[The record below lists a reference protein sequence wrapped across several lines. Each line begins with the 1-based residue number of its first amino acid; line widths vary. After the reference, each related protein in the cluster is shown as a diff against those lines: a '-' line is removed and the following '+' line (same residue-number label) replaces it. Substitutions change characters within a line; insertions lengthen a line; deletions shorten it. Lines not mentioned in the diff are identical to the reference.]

1 VVNRKEIDRRY
12 YLGHKEK
19 IKEKNKKFREENPL
33 YSKEWWKNNRKK
45 QRKYRKEWKEKNI
58 KRAKEIWDK
67 HYMENIANIR
77 VRDKKFKKEK
87 YHNDLS
93 YRINDLMSRAIRHSL
108 KGNKNGKHWEK
119 LVKYT
124 TEDLIKHLKKTIP
137 KGYNWQDF
145 LKGKLH
151 IDHRIPKSIFNFDK
165 PNQIDFQRCW
175 ALENLRLLPAREN
188 LIKSNKLIRPF
199 QPALK
204 I

>member
-1 VVNRKEIDRRY
+1 MVNRKEIDRKY
-12 YLGHKEK
+12 NLGHKEK

-33 YSKEWWKNNRKK
+33 YSKEWWENNRKK
-45 QRKYRKEWKEKNI
+45 QRKYQREWKEKNI
-58 KRAKEIWDK
+58 KKAREIWDK
-67 HYMENIANIR
+67 YYMENIVNIR
-77 VRDKKFKKEK
+77 MRDKKFKKGK

-93 YRINDLMSRAIRHSL
+93 YRINNLMSRAIRYSL
-108 KGNKNGKHWEK
+108 KGNKNGEHWEK

-145 LKGKLH
+145 LEGKLH
-151 IDHRIPKSIFNFDK
+151 IDHKIPKSIFNFDK
-165 PNQIDFQRCW
+165 SNQIDFQRCW

-188 LIKSNKLIRPF
+188 LIKSNKLTRPF